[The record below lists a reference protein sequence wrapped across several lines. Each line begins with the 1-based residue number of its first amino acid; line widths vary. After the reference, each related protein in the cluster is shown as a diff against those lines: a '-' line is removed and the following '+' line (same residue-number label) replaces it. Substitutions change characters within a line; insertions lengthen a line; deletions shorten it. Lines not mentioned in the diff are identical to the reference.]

1 MIKRQPVE
9 LPPKVAAHVRAKLL
23 AYDWEQQTNQ
33 LRTLC
38 EGCPA
43 DRDDE
48 ICAYCPLEGVALCA
62 AHVAMQA
69 KLAKLEAKSQKTTY
83 SAKIMVADVVRKYK
97 HLEETRLAAL
107 ADKDAKA
114 RAQQDVLADLLD
126 KWDVS
131 IDDAGVDYTR
141 QSWDE
146 V

>member
-1 MIKRQPVE
+1 MIKRQPPE

-23 AYDWEQQTNQ
+23 AYDWEQQTSQ

-69 KLAKLEAKSQKTTY
+69 KLAKLKAKSQKRKAAKNTIY
-83 SAKIMVADVVRKYK
+83 SGKK
-97 HLEETRLAAL
+97 
-107 ADKDAKA
+107 
-114 RAQQDVLADLLD
+114 
-126 KWDVS
+126 
-131 IDDAGVDYTR
+131 
-141 QSWDE
+141 
-146 V
+146 